1 MKTAM
6 KALSVGIGLLIS
18 SLACQAS
25 DLSDELAHSTDFQ
38 QSFAQARLDPL
49 ALEPTHLNQTAS
61 NDAAIELAV
70 LQHMQHLAAQVMP
83 LTEAQRSWA
92 IRWQNS
98 GHQLIQH
105 TAELLITRAN
115 QRAIPSWSDWL
126 VLSQQRQLYW
136 LSRQDFPA
144 CAVDGVFDGVN
155 STVLA
160 ALALRCERADLLRQV
175 IARGEREATLNSL
188 REIPQRFDQTT
199 AKQLL
204 VEAAKHGDL
213 AVAAM
218 PVLAIHFGPDA
229 DVQQLMVDGL
239 YDERIGPVSAVS
251 LAKYGSQQTLQ
262 ELHRKLQLKQLDS
275 PADRFAKLAIERS
288 GYVLEPLAL
297 HHR

>member
-1 MKTAM
+1 MKSAM
-6 KALSVGIGLLIS
+6 KALSVGIGLLIW
-18 SLACQAS
+18 SLACQAT

-38 QSFAQARLDPL
+38 QSFAQARLNPT
-49 ALEPTHLNQTAS
+49 ALSPTDLNQTAS

-70 LQHMQHLAAQVMP
+70 LQHMQHLMGLPEP
-83 LTEAQRSWA
+83 LTEAQRAWTED
-92 IRWQNS
+92 WQRS
-98 GHQLIQH
+98 GHGLIQH
-105 TAELLITRAN
+105 TAEQLLVRAK
-115 QRAIPSWSDWL
+115 QRALPTWSDWL
-126 VLSQQRQLYW
+126 MLSQQRQLYW
-136 LSRQDFPA
+136 LSQQQFPA
-144 CAVDGVFDGVN
+144 CSVDGVFDGIDA
-155 STVLA
+155 TVLA

-204 VEAAKHGDL
+204 VEAAQQGDL

-218 PVLAIHFGPDA
+218 PVLATHFGPDD

-275 PADRFAKLAIERS
+275 PADRFAQLAIEQS

-297 HHR
+297 RHR